1 MDMILIRAR
10 QLPTTITKNEKF
22 IFTLPTNSTHITTTQ
37 IKQKKMFRKHSDFLS
52 PPNSTSWSF
61 RGPHG
66 PCVYDKNTQPIRAQY
81 LLEYCFSWMR
91 SWCDLQIFGVTVEHR
106 NKVVT
111 KYCSFTNA
119 CEKVLESPEV
129 TAGYFKFTPRAA
141 TIFYS
146 KPPLY
151 QPANNENL
159 ISYLLTSCKGPPLS
173 LLTLSQIQTFFK
185 CSPIRICAGNVWC
198 WASPYN
204 RQSKAYVE

>member
-10 QLPTTITKNEKF
+10 QLPTTITKNEKI

-37 IKQKKMFRKHSDFLS
+37 IKQKKNVPKTLWLS
-52 PPNSTSWSF
+52 IPPNSTSWSF

-146 KPPLY
+146 KPPSTN
-151 QPANNENL
+151 QPTMKTSSH
-159 ISYLLTSCKGPPLS
+159 ISWHLVKDPHYLLRFLK
-173 LLTLSQIQTFFK
+173 FK
-185 CSPIRICAGNVWC
+185 L
-198 WASPYN
+198 
-204 RQSKAYVE
+204 